1 MEELDDSR
9 RGEGYGP
16 EVCHLVAHRLGVE
29 DHPLWVLHPSVGYE
43 DPYCRDRCPD
53 DREPAG
59 GEVEASADLA
69 PAEEHHSDEGTLH
82 EEGQDTLDSQR
93 SAEDVADEPAIVR
106 PVRPKLELQYDP
118 SGDTDSEVD
127 PEELL
132 PVLGRLLPELI
143 AAAEVLRLRQ
153 RHDDT

>member
-1 MEELDDSR
+1 
-9 RGEGYGP
+9 
-16 EVCHLVAHRLGVE
+16 
-29 DHPLWVLHPSVGYE
+29 
-43 DPYCRDRCPD
+43 
-53 DREPAG
+53 
-59 GEVEASADLA
+59 VEASADLA

-93 SAEDVADEPAIVR
+93 SAEDVADEPTIVR

-118 SGDTDSEVD
+118 GGDTDSEVD

-143 AAAEVLRLRQ
+143 ATAEVLRLRQ